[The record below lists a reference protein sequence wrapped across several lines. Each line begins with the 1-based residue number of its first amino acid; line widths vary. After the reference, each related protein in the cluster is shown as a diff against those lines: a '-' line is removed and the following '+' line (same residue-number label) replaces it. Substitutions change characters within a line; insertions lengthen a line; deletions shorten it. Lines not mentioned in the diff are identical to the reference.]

1 MAERRREE
9 IDRLH
14 TKVKDLTTERD
25 EAVNK
30 RCEAQVRLEDVT
42 SKEMN
47 IKFRET
53 RLGEERG
60 FLETQIVMLKV
71 SDDHF
76 VTCCT
81 HKISWVFLS
90 LVLYLLCLNFFN
102 L

>member
-76 VTCCT
+76 ATCC
-81 HKISWVFLS
+81 
-90 LVLYLLCLNFFN
+90 FFIFGAGRGRSS
-102 L
+102 